1 MEKRALLLDHFLSNT
16 DWRNAKRT
24 PLAGDASLRRY
35 ERLFNEAT
43 GRHAIVMDAPPEKGE
58 DVRPFL
64 KVAAYLR
71 DNGLAAPEI
80 YDADKDAGFLVL
92 EDFGHD
98 LFDVVCDAS
107 PDKEH
112 DLYAAAVDVLVV
124 LAQAPALDGAQDYHP
139 KMLDL
144 ALSSFKWYAEPA
156 TGHDLSDARDA
167 CAAALSPLIDSLGVG
182 KVTILRDFHA
192 QNLLWLPNRAA
203 PQNVGLLDFQDAML
217 GHSAYDLMSLTTDAR
232 RDVSPDI
239 QKMCVDRFVAQL
251 SLDPVQFARD
261 AAICSVQRNLRIL
274 MIFARMSLYF
284 KKPHYVDLIP
294 RVWGHL
300 MTDLAHPDLTPVA
313 EVITSSIPAPTPD
326 ILRKLKD
333 KCGTVSTL

>member
-1 MEKRALLLDHFLSNT
+1 MKKRALLLDNFLSGTN
-16 DWRNAKRT
+16 WRNAKRT

-35 ERLFNEAT
+35 ERLFDGAT
-43 GRHAIVMDAPPEKGE
+43 GRHAIVMDAPPDKGE

-64 KVAAYLR
+64 KVAEYLR
-71 DNGLAAPEI
+71 ANGLAAPEI
-80 YDADKDAGFLVL
+80 YDADERAGFLVL

-98 LFDVVCDAS
+98 LFDVVCDSA
-107 PDKEH
+107 PDKEQN
-112 DLYAAAVDVLVV
+112 LYAAAVDVLAV
-124 LAQAPALDGAQDYHP
+124 LAQAPALENAQDYHP

-144 ALSSFKWYAEPA
+144 ALACFKWYAEPA
-156 TGHDLSDARDA
+156 SGRELGDARA
-167 CAAALSPLIDSLGVG
+167 TCAEAFAPLIASLGAG

-192 QNLLWLPNRAA
+192 QNLLWLPDRAA
-203 PQNVGLLDFQDAML
+203 PENVGLLDFQDAML
-217 GHSAYDLMSLTTDAR
+217 GHPAYDLISLTTDAR

-239 QKMCVDRFVAQL
+239 QKMCIDRFVDQM
-251 SLDPVQFARD
+251 SFDPVQFARD

-294 RVWGHL
+294 RVWRHL
-300 MTDLAHPDLTPVA
+300 MTDLTHPDLASVA
-313 EVITSSIPAPTPD
+313 AVIISSVPAPTPD

-333 KCGTVSTL
+333 QCGTVSTL